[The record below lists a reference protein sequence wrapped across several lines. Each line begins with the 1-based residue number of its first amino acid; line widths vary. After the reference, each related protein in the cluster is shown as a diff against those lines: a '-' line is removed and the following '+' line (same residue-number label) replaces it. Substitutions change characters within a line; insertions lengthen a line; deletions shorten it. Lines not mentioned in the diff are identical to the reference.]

1 MCVYVIWGSCVYVL
15 YIFMYQKFKV
25 EEGWGV
31 WLCVCVFV
39 CGQGCRG
46 LCVNVCWGWAV
57 MSLCV
62 SLGVF
67 VCSSYQLLC

>member
-31 WLCVCVFV
+31 WLCVCVCLFV
-39 CGQGCRG
+39 VKGAED
-46 LCVNVCWGWAV
+46 CVL
-57 MSLCV
+57 MCV
-62 SLGVF
+62 GGG
-67 VCSSYQLLC
+67 LLCPCV